1 MTKTLLYN
9 SNPSVNNADWHL
21 IVSNDFTKRSVD
33 YLYQKYKLPSFIT
46 PYLMYKG
53 VNLDEFDNFF
63 APKLKNL
70 LPEPFKFKDLEKG
83 VKRLASEVIAS
94 RPIGIFGDYDVDGA
108 TSAAII
114 SKYLEQCGCKT
125 FIHIPDRFLE
135 GYGPNEKALKGLN
148 EKGSKINSY
157 C

>member
-53 VNLDEFDNFF
+53 VNLDEFDIDVVQ
-63 APKLKNL
+63 APANIIDRRIINYWGQNSSLLKNN
-70 LPEPFKFKDLEKG
+70 P
-83 VKRLASEVIAS
+83 
-94 RPIGIFGDYDVDGA
+94 
-108 TSAAII
+108 
-114 SKYLEQCGCKT
+114 
-125 FIHIPDRFLE
+125 
-135 GYGPNEKALKGLN
+135 
-148 EKGSKINSY
+148 
-157 C
+157 

>member
-114 SKYLEQCGCKT
+114 
-125 FIHIPDRFLE
+125 
-135 GYGPNEKALKGLN
+135 
-148 EKGSKINSY
+148 
-157 C
+157 